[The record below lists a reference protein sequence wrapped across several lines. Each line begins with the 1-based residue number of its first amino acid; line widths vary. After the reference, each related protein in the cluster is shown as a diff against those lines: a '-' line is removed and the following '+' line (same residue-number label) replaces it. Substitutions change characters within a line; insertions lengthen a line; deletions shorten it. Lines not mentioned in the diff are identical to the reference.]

1 MCLAETYGVSFNN
14 KYFFC
19 RLDKM
24 KSRSTSSAIQQQ
36 PDDKPLVVF
45 MIRDA
50 DLHMEYRGLM
60 RSLHLMGFRFKTLRH
75 TPVALN

>member
-1 MCLAETYGVSFNN
+1 MDE
-14 KYFFC
+14 
-19 RLDKM
+19 M

-50 DLHMEYRGLM
+50 DLHMECRGLM
-60 RSLHLMGFRFKTLRH
+60 RSILGLHLIGFRFKTLRH